1 MSKRQVVPSRLTLKV
16 GFRPSPKAA
25 LSKVLVLALVVAGF
39 TVLGSGQALAS
50 HVSCGDTITTDTTLD
65 SDLLDCPNNGIV
77 IGADNITL
85 DLSGHTIDGNAAPVD
100 PCPEGETCDVGVDN
114 SAGHSGVTVE
124 GGSVRQFSVGVLVA
138 GDAARNRL
146 HQLAVSD
153 TTDYGI
159 IVDGSTDSVIDKT
172 SMSDPGVNGLVLLGS
187 QHALVARNKVS
198 GSTGYAMV
206 LFGVDDSRIQHN
218 RLNADQHGFILGD
231 SARNLVRSNTVSDSG
246 GGIEVVEGATFNR
259 VEHNRFNHTGDGII
273 VGDASDN
280 LIRHNLVT
288 GAGGGEA
295 GGFGIILDGAVRTT
309 VDRNSFTGGRGPAIF
324 ATRLEAAAASRDTVI
339 SRNLVNRNLSVGI
352 LVNNGATGTLVVR
365 NLAIR
370 NLSDGI
376 LVENGATGTLVV
388 RNLAMRNGDDGIDV
402 DAPATTLTRNT
413 ANHNH
418 DLGIEAVPGVIDGG
432 GNHAAGNGNPAQCT
446 NIDCK

>member
-1 MSKRQVVPSRLTLKV
+1 
-16 GFRPSPKAA
+16 
-25 LSKVLVLALVVAGF
+25 
-39 TVLGSGQALAS
+39 
-50 HVSCGDTITTDTTLD
+50 
-65 SDLLDCPNNGIV
+65 V
-77 IGADNITL
+77 IGASNITL
-85 DLSGHTIDGNAAPVD
+85 DLNGHTIDGDGTPVD
-100 PCPEGETCDVGVDN
+100 PCPEGEACDVGVLN
-114 SAGHSGVTVE
+114 RAGYDRLTIV
-124 GGSVRQFSVGVLVA
+124 GGTIRQFGVGIVVEA
-138 GDAARNRL
+138 SAAHNRL

-153 TTDYGI
+153 TADVGI
-159 IVDGSTDSVIDKT
+159 FVADSTGSVIEKA
-172 SMSDPGVNGLVLLGS
+172 SMSDPGVAGLVLVES
-187 QHALVARNKVS
+187 QHALVARNSVS
-198 GSTGYAMV
+198 GSTGYAVV
-206 LFGVDDSRIQHN
+206 LDGVDDSRIQHN
-218 RLNADQHGFILGD
+218 RLDADQHGFILGD
-231 SARNLVRSNTVSDSG
+231 DSARNLVRSNVVSNSG
-246 GGIEVVEGATFNR
+246 GGIEVVGGATANR
-259 VEHNRFNHTGDGII
+259 VEHNRFNHTGDGML

-324 ATRLEAAAASRDTVI
+324 VTRLEAAAAPRDTVI

-376 LVENGATGTLVV
+376 LVENGATGTLLV
-388 RNLAMRNGDDGIDV
+388 RNLAIRNGDDGIDV
-402 DAPATTLTRNT
+402 DAPATTVTRNT

-432 GNHAAGNGNPAQCT
+432 GNHAAGNGNPAQCI
-446 NIDCK
+446 NIDCT

>member
-1 MSKRQVVPSRLTLKV
+1 MPRRQLVPSRLAVKAPS
-16 GFRPSPKAA
+16 RPSPKAA
-25 LSKVLVLALVVAGF
+25 VSRLLVLALVVAGV
-39 TVLGSGQALAS
+39 TVLGAGSALAS
-50 HVSCGDTITTDTTLD
+50 HVRCGDTITTDTTLD
-65 SDLLDCPNNGIV
+65 SDLVNCPNNGIV
-77 IGADNITL
+77 IGANNITL
-85 DLSGHTIDGNAAPVD
+85 DLNGHTIDGDGTPVD
-100 PCPEGETCDVGVDN
+100 PCPEGEACDVGVAN
-114 SAGHSGVTVE
+114 LAGYDRLTIV
-124 GGSVRQFSVGVLVA
+124 GGTVRQFSVGVLVT
-138 GDAARNRL
+138 GGAAHTRL

-172 SMSDPGVNGLVLLGS
+172 SMSDPGVNGLVLLDS
-187 QHALVARNKVS
+187 QHALVARNSVS

-218 RLNADQHGFILGD
+218 RLDADQHGFILGD
-231 SARNLVRSNTVSDSG
+231 SARNLVRNNAVSDSG
-246 GGIEVVEGATFNR
+246 GGIEVVDGATANR

-324 ATRLEAAAASRDTVI
+324 VTRLEAAAATRDTVI
-339 SRNLVNRNLSVGI
+339 SRNLVNRNLADGI
-352 LVNNGATGTLVVR
+352 LVDNGATGTLVIR
-365 NLAIR
+365 NLAI
-370 NLSDGI
+370 
-376 LVENGATGTLVV
+376 
-388 RNLAMRNGDDGIDV
+388 RNGDDGIDV